1 MAPAHRPSSLA
12 LTVRSAAATLAGD
25 LGGNWSMTAAAGFL
39 RARWVHVIFAFVAMG
54 GWALFANRAHGAG
67 ALAPALVQGLVSA
80 GITAILKGVLDRFAG
95 RFPGLAAYVLPP
107 LITASVVL
115 AALVAIHLGIG
126 TPELVRTIAAP
137 WSVSTLYAILYAAD
151 LERRRR

>member
-1 MAPAHRPSSLA
+1 MA
-12 LTVRSAAATLAGD
+12 
-25 LGGNWSMTAAAGFL
+25 AAAGLL
-39 RARWVHVIFAFVAMG
+39 RARWVHVTFAFVAMG
-54 GWALFANRAHGAG
+54 GWALVANRAHGSG

-80 GITAILKGVLDRFAG
+80 VITAILKGVLDRLAG
-95 RFPGLAAYVLPP
+95 RFPGLAAYILPP

-115 AALVAIHLGIG
+115 AALVAIHAAIG
-126 TPELVRTIAAP
+126 TPELVQTIAVP